1 MKVLLILNSFG
12 KEYLISQKLSLYK
25 QLPEG
30 GWGKIFILFKMG
42 VFDIILSQKPL
53 LNFGFVQNVKKH
65 ISY

>member
-30 GWGKIFILFKMG
+30 GWGKIFILFKKCQLIKTPSIT
-42 VFDIILSQKPL
+42 VYFSQYEAKQFAL
-53 LNFGFVQNVKKH
+53 QLN
-65 ISY
+65 